1 MFDGGKRI
9 EYPRDI
15 PLSNNLLLEK
25 YVEKLFPRE
34 EEADKIKLEANSLLK
49 AGCARDAVACYDR
62 AIAVSPDSHTLHGN
76 KAQALLQ
83 LQDWAGALAAAD
95 ASAAR
100 VPRWPKA
107 HFRRGAALEGLG
119 APRAA
124 ECAAAFALCLVLI
137 ELHREETRGFGAT
150 LADEAAARERLEC
163 TAAAALAAGAGEVEV
178 VAEVRRG
185 VAALGA
191 GGGRGGAAGTG
202 AAGAAWRLGTLA
214 EDDADFECSLC
225 CSLLFEPTTTACAPP
240 PSSY

>member
-1 MFDGGKRI
+1 MPLAANGQTTDRRFSNCLGRCVVCFALLRKAKTLHCGHSICTACASKLASGNAGNCPLPGPTCRGLQQLVMFDGGKRI

-49 AGCARDAVACYDR
+49 AGCTGDAVACYDR

-100 VPRWPKA
+100 VPRWPKGA
-107 HFRRGAALEGLG
+107 LPARRGAGG
-119 APRAA
+119 PR
-124 ECAAAFALCLVLI
+124 
-137 ELHREETRGFGAT
+137 R
-150 LADEAAARERLEC
+150 
-163 TAAAALAAGAGEVEV
+163 TASG
-178 VAEVRRG
+178 G
-185 VAALGA
+185 V
-191 GGGRGGAAGTG
+191 RGGVRAVP
-202 AAGAAWRLGTLA
+202 R
-214 EDDADFECSLC
+214 
-225 CSLLFEPTTTACAPP
+225 P
-240 PSSY
+240 